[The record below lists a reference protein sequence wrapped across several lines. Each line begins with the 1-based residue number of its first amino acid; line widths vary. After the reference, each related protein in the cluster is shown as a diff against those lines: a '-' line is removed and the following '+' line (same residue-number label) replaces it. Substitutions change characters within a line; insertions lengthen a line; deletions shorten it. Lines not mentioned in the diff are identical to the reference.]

1 MCGTENMS
9 CLVLEVWGQDL
20 NFVVFAS
27 ILVRCACKFKEK
39 FEFELEILLRL
50 ALNKSVNGWL
60 TGIHLDIDQKLK
72 VASAGN

>member
-1 MCGTENMS
+1 MS

-27 ILVRCACKFKEK
+27 ISVRCVCKFKEK
-39 FEFELEILLRL
+39 FEFVSKIPLGY

-60 TGIHLDIDQKLK
+60 TGIHLDIDRKLK
-72 VASAGN
+72 VGLAGN